1 MNEANKS
8 EKEANMAVDGT
19 YKVVVTTPMG
29 PREATL
35 TLKSDGTNL
44 SGTFEDNM
52 GKSEFS
58 GGTINGNNL
67 EWKAVAKNTHGSY
80 DLEYYG
86 YHRRRYPEGPGCYPL
101 RSVAD
106 RRNPGL
112 KGTKHISCQWVS
124 RGMEKA

>member
-1 MNEANKS
+1 
-8 EKEANMAVDGT
+8 MAMDGT

-35 TLKSDGTNL
+35 NLKSDGTNL

-67 EWKAVAKNTHGSY
+67 EWKAVAKTPMGPTTLNITVII
-80 DLEYYG
+80 
-86 YHRRRYPEGPGCYPL
+86 EG
-101 RSVAD
+101 D
-106 RRNPGL
+106 TL
-112 KGTKHISCQWVS
+112 KGQVVTPFGPSPIEGTRV
-124 RGMEKA
+124 